1 MDVMD
6 SVVRAV
12 YLFGRLIKFSHTIFA
27 LPFALSAV
35 VLAHVHARPVS
46 WRTLFWI
53 LMAMVGARSAAM
65 GFNRWADLHY
75 DRLNPRTSS
84 RPSAT
89 GIISPQAIMMLV
101 VCFSALFV
109 LSAYML
115 GKLCFWLSFP
125 TLAVLLSYSY
135 TKRFTALSHLYLG
148 FAIGLAPLGAWIAV
162 TGEWSWKIVPLSV
175 ALLTYIAGFDILYAC
190 QDTEFDRAMGLYSLP
205 AKIGVKK
212 ALFVSSL
219 IHVVTFLSLLSLLW
233 LFDLGVVYKF
243 FLAVIGVLLIWE
255 HRMVKPDDLSKVP
268 VAFFHINSMVS
279 VALFLGIALDV
290 FSRFSR

>member
-1 MDVMD
+1 MD

-84 RPSAT
+84 RPSVT

-233 LFDLGVVYKF
+233 LFELGVVYKF
-243 FLAVIGVLLIWE
+243 FLAVIGILLIWE

-268 VAFFHINSMVS
+268 VAFFHINSVVS